1 MEKMSDNDLESEA
14 EKFAKTELEKRIE
27 ELELKQKEQEQQLA
41 QTHEII
47 KNTQQTLSEVKRTSA
62 NELRKIEQQRNA
74 ERRAKETV
82 EKDNALL
89 RKIIDTNKLKKWKTI
104 KIVIWIVAL
113 LISMALGLLIFIL
126 NSKS

>member
-104 KIVIWIVAL
+104 KIVNL
-113 LISMALGLLIFIL
+113 DKLPY
-126 NSKS
+126 